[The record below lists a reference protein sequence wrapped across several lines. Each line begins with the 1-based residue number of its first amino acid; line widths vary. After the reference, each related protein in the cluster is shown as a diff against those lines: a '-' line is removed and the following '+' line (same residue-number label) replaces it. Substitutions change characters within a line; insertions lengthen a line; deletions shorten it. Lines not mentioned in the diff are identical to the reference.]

1 MAYNAVMDDAMLI
14 AGQGKELIAALSA
27 AAEKRGIKT
36 TLAVIPGRNDGE
48 SSGPGVADGS
58 AGPSAWN
65 PGSPVSA
72 RSLVLAAENR
82 IGPLSGAI
90 VVCSAP
96 NEAETRDFSPAGI
109 DMIVN
114 NHIKSYMFLSRELIK
129 YFQQKKQGTLALAL
143 LETPPQ
149 GLLTASVFGA
159 FRSFSG
165 SLLERSDTE
174 HLRMASFLCDEKTP
188 APTNEYAAYI
198 LKTLTENKKIDRSL
212 FKFAKFMHGF
222 GSRL

>member
-1 MAYNAVMDDAMLI
+1 MAYNAVMDEAMLI

-27 AAEKRGIKT
+27 EAEKRGIKT
-36 TLAVIPGRNDGE
+36 TLAAIPERNDGE
-48 SSGPGVADGS
+48 RS
-58 AGPSAWN
+58 GPSAWN

-82 IGPLSGAI
+82 IGSLSGAI

-188 APTNEYAAYI
+188 APINEYAAYI

-212 FKFAKFMHGF
+212 FKYAKFMHGF

>member
-1 MAYNAVMDDAMLI
+1 MDDSMLI
-14 AGQGKELIAALSA
+14 AGQGKELISALSA
-27 AAEKRGIKT
+27 EAEKRGIKT
-36 TLAVIPGRNDGE
+36 ILAVIPGQNDG
-48 SSGPGVADGS
+48 SRPGARDGS
-58 AGPSAWN
+58 SATPVWN

-82 IGPLSGAI
+82 IGTLGAAI

-109 DMIVN
+109 DAIVN
-114 NHIKSYMFLSRELIK
+114 SHIKSYMFLSRELIR
-129 YFQQKKQGTLALAL
+129 YFQQKKRGTLALVL

-149 GLLTASVFGA
+149 GLLSASVFGA
-159 FRSFSG
+159 FRGFSD
-165 SLLERSDTE
+165 SLLERSNTE
-174 HLRMASFLCDEKTP
+174 HLRMASFLCDEKNPPP
-188 APTNEYAAYI
+188 ASEYAAYI
-198 LKTLTENKKIDRSL
+198 LKTLAENKKIDRSR

>member
-1 MAYNAVMDDAMLI
+1 MAYNAAVNDSMLI
-14 AGQGKELIAALSA
+14 AGHGEELIAALSA
-27 AAEKRGIKT
+27 EAERRGIRT
-36 TLAVIPGRNDGE
+36 ILAVIPKKDGGD
-48 SSGPGVADGS
+48 SPHPDDALPG
-58 AGPSAWN
+58 WN

-72 RSLVLAAENR
+72 RNLVLAAENR
-82 IGPLSGAI
+82 IGTLGGAI

-96 NEAETRDFSPAGI
+96 DEAETRDFSPAGI

-129 YFQQKKQGTLALAL
+129 YFQQQKKGAFALVL

-149 GLLTASVFGA
+149 GLMTASVFGA
-159 FRSFSG
+159 FRNFSD
-165 SLLERSDTE
+165 SLLERSNTE
-174 HLRMASFLCDEKTP
+174 HIKMASFLCDEKP
-188 APTNEYAAYI
+188 PPSMNEFAAYI
-198 LKTLTENKKIDRSL
+198 LKTLTENKKIDRSR